1 MNIIKVDCFTRISY
15 HNKKKLSKEGIE
27 MNIRHL
33 KIFITVADCGKMST
47 AAEKLFISQPSVS
60 QAIREIEDY
69 YGIKLFER
77 LSKKLYI
84 TKSGEMLLKYARHI
98 VESFDEM
105 EMELKNTGQNICL
118 RVGATVTVGT
128 CILNPIIK
136 KFEKNESNIS
146 SKIVINN
153 TNVIENMI
161 LKSELDVGIVEGVI
175 TNKDIVKIPIYRDKL
190 VIISGKQHK
199 FYKVNSIKLQDLQ
212 GEDMI
217 MREVGSGSR
226 ELFDSVIHR
235 ENIEINEK
243 WNSTNTDS
251 IKNAVMEGQG
261 LGVLSTLM
269 IKEEIKNGKLHIIE
283 VEDVDISRDICVIYH
298 KNKFISDYLKNFIE
312 DSISCFK
319 TPCKL

>member
-1 MNIIKVDCFTRISY
+1 
-15 HNKKKLSKEGIE
+15 

-69 YGIKLFER
+69 YGIRLFER

-84 TKSGEMLLKYARHI
+84 TKNGEMLLKYARHI

-136 KFEKNESNIS
+136 KFENNESNIS

-190 VIISGKQHK
+190 VLVSGKCHK
-199 FYKVNSIKLQDLQ
+199 FYKANSIKLQDLQ

-269 IKEEIKNGKLHIIE
+269 IQEEIKNGKLHMIE
-283 VEDVDISRDICVIYH
+283 IEDVDISRDICVVYH

-312 DSISCFK
+312 DSISCSK
-319 TPCKL
+319 TPCKP

>member
-1 MNIIKVDCFTRISY
+1 
-15 HNKKKLSKEGIE
+15 

-69 YGIKLFER
+69 YGIRLFER

-84 TKSGEMLLKYARHI
+84 TKNGEMLLKYARHI

-136 KFEKNESNIS
+136 KFENNESNIS

-153 TNVIENMI
+153 TNIIENMI

-190 VIISGKQHK
+190 VLVSGKCHK
-199 FYKVNSIKLQDLQ
+199 FYKANSIKLQDLQ

-269 IKEEIKNGKLHIIE
+269 IQEEIKNGKLHMIE
-283 VEDVDISRDICVIYH
+283 IEDVDISRDICVVYH

-312 DSISCFK
+312 DSISCSK
-319 TPCKL
+319 TPCKP

>member
-1 MNIIKVDCFTRISY
+1 
-15 HNKKKLSKEGIE
+15 

-33 KIFITVADCGKMST
+33 KIFITVADCGKMS
-47 AAEKLFISQPSVS
+47 AASERLFISQPSVS

-199 FYKVNSIKLQDLQ
+199 FYKANSIKLQDLQ

-226 ELFDSVIHR
+226 ELFYSVINR
-235 ENIEINEK
+235 EKIDINEK

-251 IKNAVMEGQG
+251 IKNAVIEGQG
-261 LGVLSTLM
+261 LGVLSTLI
-269 IKEEIKNGKLHIIE
+269 IKDEIKNGKLHMIE
-283 VEDVDISRDICVIYH
+283 VEDADISRDICVIYH

>member
-1 MNIIKVDCFTRISY
+1 
-15 HNKKKLSKEGIE
+15 

-33 KIFITVADCGKMST
+33 KIFIMVADCGKMST

-136 KFEKNESNIS
+136 KFENNEDNIS
-146 SKIVINN
+146 SKIIINN
-153 TNVIENMI
+153 TNVIESMI
-161 LKSELDVGIVEGVI
+161 LKSELDVGIVEGTI
-175 TNKDIVKIPIYRDKL
+175 KNKDIVKIPIYRDKL
-190 VIISGKQHK
+190 VLVSGKYNK
-199 FYKVNSIKLQDLQ
+199 FYNSKSIKLQDLQ
-212 GEDMI
+212 GADMI

-226 ELFDSVIHR
+226 DIFDSLIHR
-235 ENIEINEK
+235 ENIEVNEK
-243 WNSTNTDS
+243 WSSTNTDS
-251 IKNAVMEGQG
+251 IKNAVIEGQG

-269 IKEEIKNGKLHIIE
+269 IQEEVKSGKLHMIE
-283 VEDVDISRDICVIYH
+283 IEDVDISRDICVIYH

-319 TPCKL
+319 MPCKL

>member
-1 MNIIKVDCFTRISY
+1 
-15 HNKKKLSKEGIE
+15 